1 MHAQQYRLI
10 LLFHFNL
17 KFGDMGISKKG
28 RLKYS
33 GSDSVFVYLAE
44 KGGSLDNFKNLIF
57 SPISRTLYQPGKNS
71 RKRHKIF
78 LHTCVEDR
86 LAQLTKKK
94 LISYLK
100 PFGLF
105 RAIYHK
111 VA

>member
-1 MHAQQYRLI
+1 
-10 LLFHFNL
+10 
-17 KFGDMGISKKG
+17 MGISKKG

-33 GSDSVFVYLAE
+33 GSDSIFVYLAE
-44 KGGSLDNFKNLIF
+44 KGGSLDDFKNLIF
-57 SPISRTLYQPGKNS
+57 LQSPERCTSQEKIHEKD
-71 RKRHKIF
+71 KIF

-94 LISYLK
+94 LISSLK

-105 RAIYHK
+105 GARYYK